1 MHDHDPKHRI
11 CMTLKK
17 ESRALNNTYREDE
30 DHGEDDDDDNN
41 DDDDDDDDNEDDDND
56 DDGDVFGVED
66 FDDDGCDGQMFLMM
80 MILTLAI
87 L

>member
-1 MHDHDPKHRI
+1 MHDHHDPKHRCTI
-11 CMTLKK
+11 CQGIASLKK
-17 ESRALNNTYREDE
+17 YREDE

-41 DDDDDDDDNEDDDND
+41 DDDDDDNEDDN

-66 FDDDGCDGQMFLMM
+66 FDDDGFDGQMFLMM